1 MWTIRGQTNI
11 MKLPCVKSKRPSVS
25 KSNNL
30 AGSLK
35 DVDYYQLLDVPRH
48 ASEVEIKAA
57 YHRVLLRLH
66 PDKNR
71 TGERFDIALIK
82 EAYEVLSAAHR
93 REAYDAAI
101 LKEKLSKLSST
112 APRPAQVISLEDF
125 NETPNGETDEV
136 ASWWYGCRCGGNY
149 VIPTQAMER
158 GEHLIG
164 CSSCSEV
171 IWAGYEIAE
180 EEDGA

>member
-1 MWTIRGQTNI
+1 M
-11 MKLPCVKSKRPSVS
+11 MKSPCAESKRP
-25 KSNNL
+25 N
-30 AGSLK
+30 
-35 DVDYYQLLDVPRH
+35 VDYYQLLNVPRH
-48 ASEVEIKAA
+48 ASEVEIKVA
-57 YHRVLLRLH
+57 YHRILLRLH

-93 REAYDAAI
+93 REVYDAKI
-101 LKEKLSKLSST
+101 LKEKLSKIAST

-125 NETPNGETDEV
+125 DEIVNETDED
-136 ASWWYGCRCGGNY
+136 ASWRYGCRCGGAY
-149 VIPTQAMER
+149 IITTQTMER
-158 GEHLIG
+158 GEHLVE

-180 EEDGA
+180 DEDGA